1 MDDNIITT
9 ELENNDPDSAE
20 ALLDKYERK
29 SRSRSD
35 DSAAMQA
42 VVCILLAAAMFLSN
56 LRFPEEVRSLL
67 DRIIVLSEDENAFIP
82 NPIDA
87 VLALL

>member
-20 ALLDKYERK
+20 ALLDKYERQ

-56 LRFPEEVRSLL
+56 LRFPQEVRTLL
-67 DRIIVLSEDENAFIP
+67 DRIIVLSEDENALIP

>member
-1 MDDNIITT
+1 MDDNMITT
-9 ELENNDPDSAE
+9 EIENNDPDSAE
-20 ALLDKYERK
+20 ALLDKYDRK

-56 LRFPEEVRSLL
+56 LRFPEEVKALL
-67 DRIIVLSEDENAFIP
+67 ERIIILSEDENELIP

-87 VLALL
+87 VCDLL